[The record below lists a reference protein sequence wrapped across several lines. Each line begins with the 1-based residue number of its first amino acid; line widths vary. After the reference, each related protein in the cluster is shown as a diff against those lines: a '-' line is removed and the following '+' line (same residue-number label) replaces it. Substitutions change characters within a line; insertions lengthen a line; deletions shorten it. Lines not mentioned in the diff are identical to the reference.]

1 MTIWDFNHDV
11 WVFKTIIKANGDK
24 IYEEITNMFNFTL
37 RDTTLDQ
44 RNNYLRDYPNYYVF
58 VDLEQTFYKWY
69 RMVENDE
76 DLYLQLNILK

>member
-1 MTIWDFNHDV
+1 
-11 WVFKTIIKANGDK
+11 
-24 IYEEITNMFNFTL
+24 MFNFTL

-58 VDLEQTFYKWY
+58 VDLEQAFYKWY

-76 DLYLQLNILK
+76 DVYLQLNILKWEMIE

>member
-1 MTIWDFNHDV
+1 
-11 WVFKTIIKANGDK
+11 
-24 IYEEITNMFNFTL
+24 MFNFTL